1 MGIACKDF
9 VMLAADMTKAQSI
22 LVMKNGMIEVSFNEN
37 QMFHISCG
45 LNIGK

>member
-22 LVMKNGMIEVSFNEN
+22 LVMKNGMNSIFVDCCLKFMYHPNL
-37 QMFHISCG
+37 F
-45 LNIGK
+45 L